1 MSHPNLGIGKG
12 ATVPQVFFQAV
23 LAIWPMSDQ
32 ISMISSAKTA
42 LKLPNPQICPANSL
56 LNDSPCKYDSIK
68 LQNQDWQVH
77 SQIGLLGTFQDYYI
91 ESQKSREISTNP
103 KGIGPMKKSRIVMG
117 KSWVCP
123 GFVTGLGKSRFSRK
137 TLGLGMK

>member
-1 MSHPNLGIGKG
+1 VSHPNLGGCHG
-12 ATVPQVFFQAV
+12 ATSV
-23 LAIWPMSDQ
+23 LPSCACNLANVRPDIHSKD
-32 ISMISSAKTA
+32 SYY
-42 LKLPNPQICPANSL
+42 LKFPNPQICPANSL

-68 LQNQDWQVH
+68 LRNQDWQVH

-103 KGIGPMKKSRIVMG
+103 KGIGPMKKTRVVMG